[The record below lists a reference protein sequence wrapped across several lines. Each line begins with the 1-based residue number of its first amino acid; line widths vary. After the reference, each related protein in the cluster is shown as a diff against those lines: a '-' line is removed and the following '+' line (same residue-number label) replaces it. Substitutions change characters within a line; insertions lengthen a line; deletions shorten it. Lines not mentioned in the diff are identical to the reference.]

1 MAFAMSSDAM
11 ACAPGRVNSVVPANA
26 RRGAS
31 SRGGVRNA
39 RTPLGKAKVGVRKM
53 AGSRVV
59 RAEAGE
65 QPPAWMQ
72 PGGGEQ
78 ETTTT
83 PPPPA
88 PPPTNGAPRVPN
100 GAGGAAIPSFIQ
112 RRAPPPP
119 PDMGFSIPG
128 QEAPAAAPP
137 TPPPP
142 PAAPAALV
150 PPPPAAETVAA
161 PPSPPPPA
169 AVPMPPPSAPVPPA
183 AAPVLP
189 AATPVPPPPAAAA
202 PVPPTA
208 APVPPPPAPVGPD
221 VTAVF
226 DTDSPVLTAEE
237 IERAIALEKAQL
249 AQAQAQELARLQAEA
264 QAEQLRLQAE
274 AEAAAI
280 RAEREAIAD
289 AKRKEEIFLK
299 TIPEQVNKDPQDH
312 VKERMGGGENL
323 FFTVPERLVVGNPAR
338 IYVNKSRSD
347 TLRGKHNVRF
357 FAGFNDW
364 KLEEWDTAMI
374 PVGSDA
380 DDYAYS
386 EFQVP
391 DLAYGFNF
399 VFEADGN
406 FENSGGDNFFVDVHY
421 GKTKEEVEKFLRD
434 KAAYE
439 KDLAE
444 ATAACETEK
453 YEAGMRK
460 EGVAEGEYMKD
471 GRVIFKTDRGVKSG
485 TTFMMFNKAMNPIGG
500 PAGDIRIHV
509 GFNKFAQGFEYE
521 LIMDRVK
528 GAPVDPENDWYGVN
542 LEIPHTAYTI
552 DMVISDEKKEQWD
565 NNDGYDYRLLVEGG
579 EGNATTK
586 DWDARIQERI
596 VYLAKMREEAEE
608 AARVAAKARRKR
620 REAAHR
626 EATLVTRRQQQ
637 HIITCEPPYPKAGDT
652 VKITYHPQNTNL
664 GLAQD
669 VYITGG
675 FNRWTHETAEIP
687 ASVMTRPTETSTFVE
702 FDITIP
708 TDAWMM
714 DFVFSDGIVEGSTY
728 DNHFGRDYHFP
739 VEDSSVEKPPLH
751 ITHIA
756 VEMAPIAKVGGLGD
770 VVTALA
776 RAIQDEGNL
785 VEVILPKY
793 QFFNSSPMLGNME
806 FEGEFEALGTRIVVT
821 KHVVE
826 DIQVFFVEPMNGM
839 FAVDSVYGRNDDGVK
854 FDFFCNAALE
864 FLLQTNRQPD
874 ILHCHD
880 WSTATVAASYWQN
893 YHNYGLWKPKVVF
906 TIHNM
911 NYGQMKIGE
920 ASFHA
925 QLTTTVSPSYAGEV
939 SGHAAVRDNL
949 HKFHGVRNGIDS
961 EIWDPSTDQ
970 FLPMNYSADNHED
983 GKRRAREE
991 IQGRFGLTW
1000 GSDQPMVAV
1009 VSRLTAQ
1016 KGLDLIKHS
1025 IHHSL
1030 KRGAQFVLLGSA
1042 PDPKVQGDFN
1052 AMAGSIGGPNAAFAF
1067 AFDEPLSHLVYAAAD
1082 FILVPSMFEPCGLTQ
1097 MISMRYGAVPVVRAT
1112 GGLRDTIF
1120 DVDTEKDR
1128 AAWEVDGST
1137 DWKVTGDATNG
1148 FSFEGT
1154 DIGGLEY
1161 ALDRALDTYYNDR
1174 IWFRQF
1180 QERIMRQDWS
1190 WNRPALD
1197 YIELYYS
1204 AIRG

>member
-1 MAFAMSSDAM
+1 
-11 ACAPGRVNSVVPANA
+11 VP
-26 RRGAS
+26 
-31 SRGGVRNA
+31 
-39 RTPLGKAKVGVRKM
+39 T
-53 AGSRVV
+53 
-59 RAEAGE
+59 
-65 QPPAWMQ
+65 
-72 PGGGEQ
+72 
-78 ETTTT
+78 
-83 PPPPA
+83 
-88 PPPTNGAPRVPN
+88 
-100 GAGGAAIPSFIQ
+100 
-112 RRAPPPP
+112 
-119 PDMGFSIPG
+119 
-128 QEAPAAAPP
+128 APA
-137 TPPPP
+137 
-142 PAAPAALV
+142 V
-150 PPPPAAETVAA
+150 
-161 PPSPPPPA
+161 
-169 AVPMPPPSAPVPPA
+169 
-183 AAPVLP
+183 
-189 AATPVPPPPAAAA
+189 
-202 PVPPTA
+202 
-208 APVPPPPAPVGPD
+208 PD

-226 DTDSPVLTAEE
+226 DTDSPVLTPEE

-249 AQAQAQELARLQAEA
+249 AQAQAQELARLQAERE
-264 QAEQLRLQAE
+264 AEQLRLQAE
-274 AEAAAI
+274 AEAEAI
-280 RAEREAIAD
+280 RKEREAIAD

-299 TIPEQVNKDPQDH
+299 TIPEQVAKDPHDH
-312 VKERMGGGENL
+312 VKEMMGGGENL
-323 FFTVPERLVVGNPAR
+323 FFTVPHKLVVGNPAR
-338 IYVNKSRSD
+338 IYVNKSRSE

-357 FAGFNDW
+357 IAGFNDW
-364 KLEEWDTAMI
+364 KLDEWDTAMI

-380 DDYAYS
+380 DDFAYS

-444 ATAACETEK
+444 ATAECETEK

-460 EGVAEGEYMKD
+460 EGVPEGQLEKD
-471 GRVIFKTDRGVKSG
+471 GRVIFKTDRGVKPG
-485 TTFMMFNKAMNPIGG
+485 KTFMMFNKALNPIGG
-500 PAGDIRIHV
+500 PNGAIRLHV
-509 GFNKFAQGFEYE
+509 GFNKFAQGFEQE
-521 LIMDRVK
+521 LIMDPVK
-528 GAPVDPENDWYGVN
+528 GAPIDPENEWYGATVD
-542 LEIPHTAYTI
+542 IPPTSYTV
-552 DMVISDEKKEQWD
+552 DMVVSDEAKEHWD

-579 EGNATTK
+579 EGNATNE

-596 VYLAKMREEAEE
+596 VYLAKMREEREE
-608 AARVAAKARRKR
+608 AARVAAKERRKR

-637 HIITCEPPYPKAGDT
+637 HIITCDPPYPKAGDE
-652 VKITYHPQNTNL
+652 VKITYHPTNTNL

-675 FNRWTHETAEIP
+675 FNRWTHETEAIP
-687 ASVMTRPTETSTFVE
+687 ATAMTRPTEASPFVE
-702 FDITIP
+702 FSVKIP
-708 TDAWMM
+708 EDAWMM
-714 DFVFSDGIVEGSTY
+714 DFVFSDGVGEGSTY

-739 VEDSSVEKPPLH
+739 VEDSTIEKPPLH
-751 ITHIA
+751 IAHIA

-806 FEGEFEALGTRIVVT
+806 FEASFEALGTNIVVT
-821 KHVVE
+821 RQIVE
-826 DIQVFFVEPMNGM
+826 DVQVFFVEPQNGM

-864 FLLQTNRQPD
+864 FLLQTSRQPD

-880 WSTATVAASYWQN
+880 WSTATVAASYWTN

-911 NYGQMKIGE
+911 NYGQQKIGE
-920 ASFHA
+920 ASFHS

-939 SGHAAVRDNL
+939 SGHPAVRDNL

-970 FLPMNYSADNHED
+970 FLPMNYDASNHEA

-1030 KRGAQFVLLGSA
+1030 KRGAQYVLLGSA

-1120 DVDTEKDR
+1120 DVDNEKDR

-1197 YIELYYS
+1197 YVELYYS
-1204 AIRG
+1204 AIRS